1 MSKETFSRRV
11 LPTLTLIGASGFL
24 LAALDRPSTGIDLG
38 SAPPLNTDA
47 SPMNTAD
54 VAVVTAPPSSA
65 GATAPSTST
74 GATAPPSSTGATAP
88 PSSTGATAPPPV
100 QTTVPPSPTV
110 CGATIVGPT
119 ISTKYGPVQVKASVD
134 GQGLVCSS
142 QGIVWPTADRKS
154 VRINDQA
161 IPLLNQWSAHAGNAS
176 FNSISG
182 ATYTSNAYKKSLQA
196 IIDGVVR

>member
-38 SAPPLNTDA
+38 SGPPLNTEA
-47 SPMNTAD
+47 SPATTTPVIVVTVPPSSAG
-54 VAVVTAPPSSA
+54 VAAPPSSAGVTAPPSSA
-65 GATAPSTST
+65 T
-74 GATAPPSSTGATAP
+74 
-88 PSSTGATAPPPV
+88 ATAPPPV
-100 QTTVPPSPTV
+100 QTTVPPSPAV

-119 ISTKYGPVQVKASVD
+119 ISTKYGPVQVQASVD
-134 GQGLVCSS
+134 GQGLVCSA
-142 QGIVWPTADRKS
+142 QGIVWPTADGKS

-161 IPLLNQWSAHAGNAS
+161 IPLLNQWSAHSGNAS

-182 ATYTSNAYKKSLQA
+182 ATYTSKAYKKSLQA

>member
-38 SAPPLNTDA
+38 SGPPLNTEA
-47 SPMNTAD
+47 SPATTTP
-54 VAVVTAPPSSA
+54 VIVVTVPP
-65 GATAPSTST
+65 TNT
-74 GATAPPSSTGATAP
+74 GATAPPSSAGVTAP
-88 PSSTGATAPPPV
+88 PSSATATAPPPV
-100 QTTVPPSPTV
+100 QTTVPPSPAV

-119 ISTKYGPVQVKASVD
+119 ISTKYGPVQVQASVD
-134 GQGLVCSS
+134 GQGLVCSA
-142 QGIVWPTADRKS
+142 QGIVWPTADGKS

-161 IPLLNQWSAHAGNAS
+161 IPLLNQWSAHSGNAS

-182 ATYTSNAYKKSLQA
+182 ATYTSKAYKKSLQA

>member
-38 SAPPLNTDA
+38 SGPPLNTEA
-47 SPMNTAD
+47 SPATTTP
-54 VAVVTAPPSSA
+54 VIVITVPP
-65 GATAPSTST
+65 TST
-74 GATAPPSSTGATAP
+74 GATAPPSSAGVTPP
-88 PSSTGATAPPPV
+88 PSSATATAPPPV
-100 QTTVPPSPTV
+100 QTTVPPSPAV

-119 ISTKYGPVQVKASVD
+119 ISTKYGPVQVQASVD
-134 GQGLVCSS
+134 GQGLVCSA
-142 QGIVWPTADRKS
+142 QGIVWPTADGKS

-161 IPLLNQWSAHAGNAS
+161 IPLLNQWSVHSGNAS

-182 ATYTSNAYKKSLQA
+182 ATYTSKAYKKSLQA

>member
-24 LAALDRPSTGIDLG
+24 LAALDRPSTGVELG
-38 SAPPLNTDA
+38 AGPPLNGDASTATTTTLAVSAPPE
-47 SPMNTAD
+47 
-54 VAVVTAPPSSA
+54 
-65 GATAPSTST
+65 
-74 GATAPPSSTGATAP
+74 SSTVAQNTVAQNTVAP
-88 PSSTGATAPPPV
+88 IV
-100 QTTVPPSPTV
+100 ETTVPPPPEI
-110 CGATIVGPT
+110 CGAIIIGPT
-119 ISTKYGPVQVKASVD
+119 ISTKYGPVQVQASVD

-142 QGIVWPTADRKS
+142 QGIVWPTADRQS

-161 IPLLNQWSAHAGNAS
+161 IPLLDQWSVHSGNAS

-182 ATYTSNAYKKSLQA
+182 ATYSSRAYKKSLQA

>member
-38 SAPPLNTDA
+38 SGPPLNTEA
-47 SPMNTAD
+47 SPATTTP
-54 VAVVTAPPSSA
+54 VIVVTVPP
-65 GATAPSTST
+65 TST
-74 GATAPPSSTGATAP
+74 GATAPPSSAGVTPP
-88 PSSTGATAPPPV
+88 PSSATATAPPPV
-100 QTTVPPSPTV
+100 QTTVPPSPAV

-119 ISTKYGPVQVKASVD
+119 ISTKYGPVQVQASVD
-134 GQGLVCSS
+134 GQGLVCSA
-142 QGIVWPTADRKS
+142 QGIVWPTADGKS

-161 IPLLNQWSAHAGNAS
+161 IPLLNQWSVHSGNAS

-182 ATYTSNAYKKSLQA
+182 ATYTSKAYKKSLQA

>member
-38 SAPPLNTDA
+38 SGPPLNTEA
-47 SPMNTAD
+47 SPATTTPVIVVTVPPSSAG
-54 VAVVTAPPSSA
+54 VAAPPSSAGVTAPPSSA
-65 GATAPSTST
+65 T
-74 GATAPPSSTGATAP
+74 
-88 PSSTGATAPPPV
+88 ATAPPPV

-119 ISTKYGPVQVKASVD
+119 ISTKYGPVQVQASVD
-134 GQGLVCSS
+134 GQGLVCSA
-142 QGIVWPTADRKS
+142 QGIVWPTADGKS

-161 IPLLNQWSAHAGNAS
+161 IPLLNQWSAHSGNAS

-182 ATYTSNAYKKSLQA
+182 ATYTSKAYKKSLQA

>member
-47 SPMNTAD
+47 SPMNTAE
-54 VAVVTAPPSSA
+54 VAVVTAPPTSA
-65 GATAPSTST
+65 GAAAPPTST
-74 GATAPPSSTGATAP
+74 GATAPPSSATV
-88 PSSTGATAPPPV
+88 TAPPPV
-100 QTTVPPSPTV
+100 QTTVPPSPAV
-110 CGATIVGPT
+110 CGAAIVGPT

-134 GQGLVCSS
+134 GQGTVCSS
-142 QGIVWPTADRKS
+142 QGIAWPTADRKS
-154 VRINDQA
+154 VQINDQA
-161 IPLLNQWSAHAGNAS
+161 IPLLNQWSAHTGNAS

-182 ATYTSNAYKKSLQA
+182 ATYTSKAYKKSLQA

>member
-38 SAPPLNTDA
+38 SGPPLNTEA
-47 SPMNTAD
+47 SPATTTPVIVVTVPPSSAG
-54 VAVVTAPPSSA
+54 VAAPPSSAGVTAPPSSA
-65 GATAPSTST
+65 T
-74 GATAPPSSTGATAP
+74 
-88 PSSTGATAPPPV
+88 ATAPPPV
-100 QTTVPPSPTV
+100 QTTVPPSPAV

-119 ISTKYGPVQVKASVD
+119 ISTKYGPVQVQASVD
-134 GQGLVCSS
+134 GQGLVCSA
-142 QGIVWPTADRKS
+142 QGIVWPTADGKS
-154 VRINDQA
+154 IRINDQA
-161 IPLLNQWSAHAGNAS
+161 IPLLNQWSAHSGNAS

-182 ATYTSNAYKKSLQA
+182 ATYTSKAYKKSLQA

>member
-38 SAPPLNTDA
+38 SGPPLNTEA
-47 SPMNTAD
+47 SPATTTP
-54 VAVVTAPPSSA
+54 VIVVTVPPSSA
-65 GATAPSTST
+65 GATAPPSSA
-74 GATAPPSSTGATAP
+74 GVTAPPSSAT
-88 PSSTGATAPPPV
+88 ATAPPPV
-100 QTTVPPSPTV
+100 QTTVPPSPAV

-119 ISTKYGPVQVKASVD
+119 ISTKYGPVQVQASVD
-134 GQGLVCSS
+134 GQGLVCSA
-142 QGIVWPTADRKS
+142 QGIVWPTADGKS

-161 IPLLNQWSAHAGNAS
+161 IPLLNQWSAHSGNAS

-182 ATYTSNAYKKSLQA
+182 ATYTSKAYKKSLQA

>member
-1 MSKETFSRRV
+1 MSKDTFSRRV

-38 SAPPLNTDA
+38 SGPPLNTEA
-47 SPMNTAD
+47 SPATATP
-54 VAVVTAPPSSA
+54 VIVVTVPP
-65 GATAPSTST
+65 TST
-74 GATAPPSSTGATAP
+74 GATAPPSSAGVTAP
-88 PSSTGATAPPPV
+88 PSSATATAPPPV
-100 QTTVPPSPTV
+100 QTTVPPSPAV

-119 ISTKYGPVQVKASVD
+119 ISTKYGPVQVQASVD
-134 GQGLVCSS
+134 GQGLVCSA
-142 QGIVWPTADRKS
+142 QGIVWPTADGKS

-161 IPLLNQWSAHAGNAS
+161 IPLLNQWSAHSGNAS

-182 ATYTSNAYKKSLQA
+182 ATYTSKAYKKSLQA

>member
-38 SAPPLNTDA
+38 SGPPLNTEA
-47 SPMNTAD
+47 SPATTTP
-54 VAVVTAPPSSA
+54 VIVVTVPPSSAGVAAPPSSA
-65 GATAPSTST
+65 GVA
-74 GATAPPSSTGATAP
+74 APPSSAT
-88 PSSTGATAPPPV
+88 ATAPPPV
-100 QTTVPPSPTV
+100 QTTVPPSPAV

-119 ISTKYGPVQVKASVD
+119 ISTKYGPVQVQASVD
-134 GQGLVCSS
+134 GQGLVCSA
-142 QGIVWPTADRKS
+142 QGIVWPTADGKS

-161 IPLLNQWSAHAGNAS
+161 IPLLNQWSAHSGNAS

-182 ATYTSNAYKKSLQA
+182 ATYTSKAYKKSLQA

>member
-38 SAPPLNTDA
+38 SGPPLNTEA
-47 SPMNTAD
+47 SPATTTP
-54 VAVVTAPPSSA
+54 VIVVTVPP
-65 GATAPSTST
+65 TST
-74 GATAPPSSTGATAP
+74 GATAPPSSAGVTAP
-88 PSSTGATAPPPV
+88 PSSATATAPPPV
-100 QTTVPPSPTV
+100 QTTVPPSPAV

-119 ISTKYGPVQVKASVD
+119 ISTKYGPVQVQASVD
-134 GQGLVCSS
+134 GQGLVCSA
-142 QGIVWPTADRKS
+142 QGIVWPTADGKS

-161 IPLLNQWSAHAGNAS
+161 IPLLNQWSVHSGNAS

-182 ATYTSNAYKKSLQA
+182 ATYTSKAYKKSLQA

>member
-38 SAPPLNTDA
+38 SGPPLNTEA
-47 SPMNTAD
+47 SPATTTPVIVVTVPPSSAGVTAPPSR
-54 VAVVTAPPSSA
+54 AGVTAPPSSA
-65 GATAPSTST
+65 T
-74 GATAPPSSTGATAP
+74 
-88 PSSTGATAPPPV
+88 ATAPPPV
-100 QTTVPPSPTV
+100 QTTVPPSPAV

-119 ISTKYGPVQVKASVD
+119 ISTKYGPVQVQASVD
-134 GQGLVCSS
+134 GQGLVCSA
-142 QGIVWPTADRKS
+142 QGIVWPTADGKS

-161 IPLLNQWSAHAGNAS
+161 IPLLNQWSAHSGNAS

-182 ATYTSNAYKKSLQA
+182 ATYTSKAYKKSLQA

>member
-38 SAPPLNTDA
+38 SGPPLNTDA
-47 SPMNTAD
+47 SPATTTPVIVVTVPPSSAG
-54 VAVVTAPPSSA
+54 VAAPPSSAGVTAPPSSA
-65 GATAPSTST
+65 T
-74 GATAPPSSTGATAP
+74 
-88 PSSTGATAPPPV
+88 ATAPPPV
-100 QTTVPPSPTV
+100 QTTVPPSPAV

-119 ISTKYGPVQVKASVD
+119 ISTKYGPVQVQASVD
-134 GQGLVCSS
+134 GQGLVCSA
-142 QGIVWPTADRKS
+142 QGIVWPTADGKS

-161 IPLLNQWSAHAGNAS
+161 IPLLNQWSAHSGNAS

-182 ATYTSNAYKKSLQA
+182 ATYTSKAYKKSLQA

>member
-1 MSKETFSRRV
+1 MGKETFSRRV

-38 SAPPLNTDA
+38 SGPPLNTEA
-47 SPMNTAD
+47 SPTTTTPVIVVTVPPTNTG
-54 VAVVTAPPSSA
+54 VTAPPSSA
-65 GATAPSTST
+65 GV
-74 GATAPPSSTGATAP
+74 TAPPSSAT
-88 PSSTGATAPPPV
+88 ATAPPPV
-100 QTTVPPSPTV
+100 QTTVPPSPAV

-119 ISTKYGPVQVKASVD
+119 ISTKYGPVQVQASVD
-134 GQGLVCSS
+134 GQGLVCSA
-142 QGIVWPTADRKS
+142 QGIVWPTADGKS

-161 IPLLNQWSAHAGNAS
+161 IPLLNQWSVHSGNAS

-182 ATYTSNAYKKSLQA
+182 ATYTSKAYKKSLQA

>member
-24 LAALDRPSTGIDLG
+24 LAALDRPSTGTDLG
-38 SAPPLNTDA
+38 SGPPLNTDA
-47 SPMNTAD
+47 FPSNTTD
-54 VAVVTAPPSSA
+54 VAVVTVPPSS
-65 GATAPSTST
+65 T
-74 GATAPPSSTGATAP
+74 GDTAPPSSTEDTAPPTSTGDTAP
-88 PSSTGATAPPPV
+88 PSSTTATAPPPV
-100 QTTVPPSPTV
+100 QTTVPPAPAV
-110 CGATIVGPT
+110 CGATVVGPT
-119 ISTKYGPVQVKASVD
+119 ISTKYGPVQVQASVD
-134 GQGLVCSS
+134 GQGLVCSA
-142 QGIVWPTADRKS
+142 QGIVWPTADGKS

-182 ATYTSNAYKKSLQA
+182 ATYTSKAYKKSLQA

>member
-38 SAPPLNTDA
+38 SGPPLNTEA
-47 SPMNTAD
+47 SPTTTTPVIVVTVPPTNTG
-54 VAVVTAPPSSA
+54 VTAPPSSA
-65 GATAPSTST
+65 GV
-74 GATAPPSSTGATAP
+74 TAPPSSAT
-88 PSSTGATAPPPV
+88 ATAPPPV
-100 QTTVPPSPTV
+100 QTTVPPSPAV

-119 ISTKYGPVQVKASVD
+119 ISTKYGPVQVQASVD
-134 GQGLVCSS
+134 GQGLVCSA
-142 QGIVWPTADRKS
+142 QGIVWPTADGKS

-161 IPLLNQWSAHAGNAS
+161 IPLLNQWSVHSGNAS

-182 ATYTSNAYKKSLQA
+182 ATYTSKAYKKSLQA

>member
-38 SAPPLNTDA
+38 SGPPLNTEA
-47 SPMNTAD
+47 SPATTTPVIVVTVPPSSAG
-54 VAVVTAPPSSA
+54 VTAPPSSA
-65 GATAPSTST
+65 A
-74 GATAPPSSTGATAP
+74 
-88 PSSTGATAPPPV
+88 ATAPPPV
-100 QTTVPPSPTV
+100 QTTVPPSPAV

-119 ISTKYGPVQVKASVD
+119 ISTKYGPVQVQASVD
-134 GQGLVCSS
+134 GQGLVCSA
-142 QGIVWPTADRKS
+142 QGIVWPTADGKS

-161 IPLLNQWSAHAGNAS
+161 IPLLNQWSAHSGNAS

-182 ATYTSNAYKKSLQA
+182 ATYTSKAYKKSLQA

>member
-38 SAPPLNTDA
+38 SGPPLNTEA
-47 SPMNTAD
+47 SPATTTPVIVVTVPPSSAG
-54 VAVVTAPPSSA
+54 VAAPPSSAGVTAPPSSA
-65 GATAPSTST
+65 A
-74 GATAPPSSTGATAP
+74 
-88 PSSTGATAPPPV
+88 ATAPPPV
-100 QTTVPPSPTV
+100 QTTVPPSPAV

-119 ISTKYGPVQVKASVD
+119 ISTKYGPVQVQASVD
-134 GQGLVCSS
+134 GQGLVCSA
-142 QGIVWPTADRKS
+142 QGIVWPTADGKS

-161 IPLLNQWSAHAGNAS
+161 IPLLNQWSAHSGNAS

-182 ATYTSNAYKKSLQA
+182 ATYTSKAYKKSLQA

>member
-38 SAPPLNTDA
+38 SGPPLNTEA
-47 SPMNTAD
+47 SPATTTPVIVVTVPPTNTG
-54 VAVVTAPPSSA
+54 VTAPPSSA
-65 GATAPSTST
+65 GV
-74 GATAPPSSTGATAP
+74 TAPPSSAT
-88 PSSTGATAPPPV
+88 ATAPPPV
-100 QTTVPPSPTV
+100 QTTVPPSPAV

-119 ISTKYGPVQVKASVD
+119 ISTKYGPVQVQASVD
-134 GQGLVCSS
+134 GQGLVCSA
-142 QGIVWPTADRKS
+142 QGIVWPTADGKS

-161 IPLLNQWSAHAGNAS
+161 IPLLNQWSAHSGNAS

-182 ATYTSNAYKKSLQA
+182 ATYTSKAYKKSLQA

>member
-1 MSKETFSRRV
+1 MSIETFSRRV

-38 SAPPLNTDA
+38 SGPPLNTEA
-47 SPMNTAD
+47 SPTTTTPVIVVTVPPTNTG
-54 VAVVTAPPSSA
+54 VTAPPSSA
-65 GATAPSTST
+65 GV
-74 GATAPPSSTGATAP
+74 TAPPSSAT
-88 PSSTGATAPPPV
+88 ATAPPPV
-100 QTTVPPSPTV
+100 QTTVPPSPAV

-119 ISTKYGPVQVKASVD
+119 ISTKYGPVQVQASVD
-134 GQGLVCSS
+134 GQGLVCSA
-142 QGIVWPTADRKS
+142 QGIVWPTADGKS

-161 IPLLNQWSAHAGNAS
+161 IPLLNQWSVHSGNAS

-182 ATYTSNAYKKSLQA
+182 ATYTSKAYKKSLQA

>member
-38 SAPPLNTDA
+38 SGPPLNTEA
-47 SPMNTAD
+47 SPATTTP
-54 VAVVTAPPSSA
+54 VIVVTVPP
-65 GATAPSTST
+65 TST
-74 GATAPPSSTGATAP
+74 GATAPPSSAGVTPP
-88 PSSTGATAPPPV
+88 PSSATATAPPPV
-100 QTTVPPSPTV
+100 QTTVPPSPAV

-119 ISTKYGPVQVKASVD
+119 ISTKYGPVQVQASVD
-134 GQGLVCSS
+134 GQGLVCSA
-142 QGIVWPTADRKS
+142 QGIVWPTADGKS

-161 IPLLNQWSAHAGNAS
+161 IPLLNQWSAHSGNAS

-182 ATYTSNAYKKSLQA
+182 ATYTSKAYKKSLQA

>member
-38 SAPPLNTDA
+38 SGPPLNTEA
-47 SPMNTAD
+47 SPTTTTPVIVVTVPPTNTG
-54 VAVVTAPPSSA
+54 VTAPPSSA
-65 GATAPSTST
+65 GV
-74 GATAPPSSTGATAP
+74 TAPPSSAT
-88 PSSTGATAPPPV
+88 ATAPPPV
-100 QTTVPPSPTV
+100 QTTVPPSPAV

-119 ISTKYGPVQVKASVD
+119 ISTKYGPVQVQASVD
-134 GQGLVCSS
+134 GQGLVCSA
-142 QGIVWPTADRKS
+142 QGIVWPTADGKS

-161 IPLLNQWSAHAGNAS
+161 IPLLNQWSAHSGNAS

-182 ATYTSNAYKKSLQA
+182 ATYTSKAYKKSLQA

>member
-38 SAPPLNTDA
+38 SGPPLNTEA
-47 SPMNTAD
+47 SPATTTPVIVVTVPPTNTG
-54 VAVVTAPPSSA
+54 VTAPPSSA
-65 GATAPSTST
+65 GV
-74 GATAPPSSTGATAP
+74 TAPPSSAT
-88 PSSTGATAPPPV
+88 ATAPPPV
-100 QTTVPPSPTV
+100 QTTVPPSPAV

-119 ISTKYGPVQVKASVD
+119 ISTKYGPVQVQASVD
-134 GQGLVCSS
+134 GQGLVCSA
-142 QGIVWPTADRKS
+142 QGIVWPTADGKS

-161 IPLLNQWSAHAGNAS
+161 IPLLNQWSVHSGNAS

-182 ATYTSNAYKKSLQA
+182 ATYTSKAYKKSLQA

>member
-38 SAPPLNTDA
+38 SGPPLNTEA
-47 SPMNTAD
+47 SPATTTP
-54 VAVVTAPPSSA
+54 VIVVTVPP
-65 GATAPSTST
+65 TNT
-74 GATAPPSSTGATAP
+74 GATAPPSSAGVTAP
-88 PSSTGATAPPPV
+88 PSSATATAPPPV
-100 QTTVPPSPTV
+100 QTTVPPSPAV

-119 ISTKYGPVQVKASVD
+119 ISTKYGPVQVQASVD
-134 GQGLVCSS
+134 GQGLVCSA
-142 QGIVWPTADRKS
+142 QGIVWPTADGKS

-161 IPLLNQWSAHAGNAS
+161 IPLLNQWSVHSGNAS

-182 ATYTSNAYKKSLQA
+182 ATYTSKAYKKSLQA

>member
-38 SAPPLNTDA
+38 SGPPLNTEA
-47 SPMNTAD
+47 SPATTTP
-54 VAVVTAPPSSA
+54 VIVVTVPPTSTGVTAPPSSA
-65 GATAPSTST
+65 GV
-74 GATAPPSSTGATAP
+74 TAPPSSAT
-88 PSSTGATAPPPV
+88 ATAPPPV
-100 QTTVPPSPTV
+100 QTTVPPAPAV

-119 ISTKYGPVQVKASVD
+119 ISTKYGPVQVQASVD
-134 GQGLVCSS
+134 GQGLVCSA
-142 QGIVWPTADRKS
+142 QGIVWPTADGKS

-161 IPLLNQWSAHAGNAS
+161 IPLLNQWSVHSGNAS

-182 ATYTSNAYKKSLQA
+182 ATYTSKAYKKSLQA

>member
-1 MSKETFSRRV
+1 MSKDTFSRRV

-38 SAPPLNTDA
+38 SGPPLNTEA
-47 SPMNTAD
+47 SPATTTPVIVVTVPPSSAG
-54 VAVVTAPPSSA
+54 VAAPPSSAGVTAPPSSA
-65 GATAPSTST
+65 T
-74 GATAPPSSTGATAP
+74 
-88 PSSTGATAPPPV
+88 ATAPPPV
-100 QTTVPPSPTV
+100 QTTVPPSPAV

-119 ISTKYGPVQVKASVD
+119 ISTKYGPVQVQASVD
-134 GQGLVCSS
+134 GQGLVCSA
-142 QGIVWPTADRKS
+142 QGIVWPTADGKS

-161 IPLLNQWSAHAGNAS
+161 IPLLNQWSAHSGNAS

-182 ATYTSNAYKKSLQA
+182 ATYTSKAYKKSLQA

>member
-38 SAPPLNTDA
+38 SGPPLNTEA
-47 SPMNTAD
+47 SPATTTPVIVVTVPPSSAG
-54 VAVVTAPPSSA
+54 VTAPPSSA
-65 GATAPSTST
+65 GV
-74 GATAPPSSTGATAP
+74 TAPPSSTT
-88 PSSTGATAPPPV
+88 ATAPPPV
-100 QTTVPPSPTV
+100 QTTVPPSPAV

-119 ISTKYGPVQVKASVD
+119 ISTKYGPVQVQASVD
-134 GQGLVCSS
+134 GQGLVCSA
-142 QGIVWPTADRKS
+142 QGIVWPTADGKS

-161 IPLLNQWSAHAGNAS
+161 IPLLNQWSAHSGNAS

-182 ATYTSNAYKKSLQA
+182 ATYTSKAYKKSLQA